1 MTLRHLVPLATFVVP
16 TLVIGYGFVI
26 PDSCIAG
33 INELSMGFAGAILGA
48 SVTYVAGVRSAL
60 REGSRAR

>member
-1 MTLRHLVPLATFVVP
+1 MTLRLLFPLATFVVP

-33 INELSMGFAGAILGA
+33 INELSMGFLGAVLGA
-48 SVTYVAGVRSAL
+48 SVTYVAGVRAAL
-60 REGSRAR
+60 RDGNDGS